1 MIIDLSNKTAIVCGS
16 TRGIGRAIALQ
27 FAASGANV
35 ILIARNEEALRKVL
49 RELNASKKQNHS
61 FIVADFSANAG
72 QVMRKARVQEEVICP
87 GKIIPVSIA

>member
-35 ILIARNEEALRKVL
+35 ILNAELPVELIHQLSFNFNLYEELKNKLAT
-49 RELNASKKQNHS
+49 NFTNSH
-61 FIVADFSANAG
+61 
-72 QVMRKARVQEEVICP
+72 
-87 GKIIPVSIA
+87 